1 MKKIKLVC
9 IALFI
14 LMLSVAPIVE
24 RGVSAKVSGISIN
37 VNGSDIPMDDSPIIY
52 NGTTL
57 VPLKVLQDV
66 LDISLSW
73 NNSSKMLTVVKGDK
87 SGLLKIGNPSA
98 SITMGNEKNTLNLT
112 QPPMIIN
119 NRVMAPIRF
128 ISELFDRKITWNANT
143 QTINI
148 TTESSSFQGSENS
161 SGDKQDGNSNGD
173 KQDND
178 ATGPQG
184 NKGDKGD
191 AGATGPQGDKGDK
204 GDAGAAGPQGD
215 KGDKGGTGATGPQ
228 GDKGHKGDIGPA
240 GSIYTNEGFSASSNN
255 MFSNSNS
262 FTNWSTLSPN
272 YSSPYF
278 DPATGIFTAPETG
291 KYAIQATVSYKTTAP
306 VTISLG
312 QSIDPMFTVKS
323 NGTTDLIKGYL
334 PILDV
339 NIALVLTL
347 RTILGSATVTL
358 GGDVELQAGD
368 QVALYFEA
376 NGLTLVL
383 NVDTVWSIHRL
394 S

>member
-1 MKKIKLVC
+1 
-9 IALFI
+9 
-14 LMLSVAPIVE
+14 
-24 RGVSAKVSGISIN
+24 
-37 VNGSDIPMDDSPIIY
+37 MDDSPIIY

-128 ISELFDRKITWNANT
+128 ISELFDGKITWNANT
-143 QTINI
+143 QTISI

-161 SGDKQDGNSNGD
+161 SGAKQDGNSNGD

-191 AGATGPQGDKGDK
+191 AGA
-204 GDAGAAGPQGD
+204 AGPQGD
-215 KGDKGGTGATGPQ
+215 KGD
-228 GDKGHKGDIGPA
+228 KGDIGPA

-306 VTISLG
+306 VSISLG

-347 RTILGSATVTL
+347 RTILGS
-358 GGDVELQAGD
+358 QS
-368 QVALYFEA
+368 YIR
-376 NGLTLVL
+376 
-383 NVDTVWSIHRL
+383 W
-394 S
+394 

>member
-1 MKKIKLVC
+1 MKKIKLVF
-9 IALFI
+9 ITIFI
-14 LMLSVAPIVE
+14 LMLSVAPIFE
-24 RGVSAKVSGISIN
+24 SGVSAEFSEISIN
-37 VNGSDIPMDDSPIIY
+37 VNGSDISMDDSPIIY

-184 NKGDKGD
+184 N
-191 AGATGPQGDKGDK
+191 KGDK

>member
-1 MKKIKLVC
+1 MKKIKLVF
-9 IALFI
+9 ITIFI
-14 LMLSVAPIVE
+14 LMLSVAPIFE
-24 RGVSAKVSGISIN
+24 SGVSAEFSEISIN
-37 VNGSDIPMDDSPIIY
+37 VNGSDISMDDSPIIY

-128 ISELFDRKITWNANT
+128 ISELFDGKITWNANT
-143 QTINI
+143 QTISI

-161 SGDKQDGNSNGD
+161 SGAKQDGNSNGD